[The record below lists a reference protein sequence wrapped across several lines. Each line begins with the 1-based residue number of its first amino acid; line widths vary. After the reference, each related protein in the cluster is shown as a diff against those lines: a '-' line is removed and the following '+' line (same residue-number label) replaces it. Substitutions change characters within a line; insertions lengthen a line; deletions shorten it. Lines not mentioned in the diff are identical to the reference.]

1 MEQLTMISARV
12 WKRVDED
19 HFVIFQVTIIGCTCI
34 WNFQTNTLIN
44 KSYTWKQIYKITQQ
58 LDIITCFYEIIH
70 MFLINYVLHMSSK
83 AHRKSTEGNYWDTK
97 YRVWKLLQDT
107 LWAHAHTARTA
118 INNKNL
124 LTRSIKLH
132 KIAPLPFLFS
142 IFICALFD
150 IPTRNNIV
158 HRYAFI
164 ILIARSFWFLLFPT
178 TRVFLH
184 YILEFFMS

>member
-1 MEQLTMISARV
+1 MLSTRV
-12 WKRVDED
+12 SRRVDED
-19 HFVIFQVTIIGCTCI
+19 HFVILQFEIIGCTCI
-34 WNFQTNTLIN
+34 WNISNQHTDIN
-44 KSYTWKQIYKITQQ
+44 ILYALKQIQKMTQQ
-58 LDIITCFYEIIH
+58 LDIITCFCEIIH